1 MSRSLYLIQDNTEE
15 HNMFRSKPTVGSVC
29 GGICGSLPQ
38 PYERHHETL
47 SPRLVCM
54 KTRDIFKRM
63 SRSLHLIQDNAEE
76 HDMFRSKPT
85 VGSVCGGICRALPP
99 PHERH
104 HETLSPYILLEKY
117 AIGFHEDIFASAIR
131 SLWLF
136 DN

>member
-85 VGSVCGGICRALPP
+85 VGSVCGGICGGLP
-99 PHERH
+99 
-104 HETLSPYILLEKY
+104 L
-117 AIGFHEDIFASAIR
+117 R
-131 SLWLF
+131 SLKKTPQTSMQINCDKSLWRIYVHATCVTTF
-136 DN
+136 HQKRIA